1 MSHNSRKF
9 NTNYL
14 YVVEPN
20 QTNPNWNRLHRT
32 EDSVGSILTG
42 RKTARNRIFQLKI
55 VHLCGFFTHQ
65 TGGLPDG
72 FESRVCFI
80 NPCRLVAPMAER
92 CVLVH
97 PGHPPSLLGV
107 ERGLTEGL
115 TFFTEARELEH
126 LRQRFSSEI
135 IVYPKALQPRES
147 LQGEACFLV
156 VSGEAVEME
165 IHKDA
170 QRVVLSTKESMAEQG
185 TNTTNVIVH
194 DMLPP
199 LEHSTQDQLFAS
211 WRSHC
216 IAGTTPTIE
225 SDQHHWCDRID
236 VAAVVA
242 HMIKANAPPGRYD
255 LAGRRSWTTEDTW
268 GEFGQL
274 MARTQAGQSGRFEQE
289 HLKVAAVSSVS
300 AVPVS
305 EVEETRARPNLDA
318 VHDFLMETTG
328 EGWRP
333 KTPLRHSLMFTIAGL
348 EQRQGS

>member
-1 MSHNSRKF
+1 MSHNSRNF

-14 YVVEPN
+14 DLNKPN
-20 QTNPNWNRLHRT
+20 QTNLNWNHSHPIDDPAGLIRA
-32 EDSVGSILTG
+32 E
-42 RKTARNRIFQLKI
+42 RKPVRNRIFQLKI
-55 VHLCGFFTHQ
+55 VPFGGFFNHQ
-65 TGGLPDG
+65 TEGFSNG
-72 FESRVCFI
+72 FESGVCFM
-80 NPCRLVAPMAER
+80 NPCCLVAPMAER

-97 PGHPPSLLGV
+97 PGHPLSLLVV

-115 TFFTEARELEH
+115 TFFAEARELEQ

-135 IVYPKALQPRES
+135 IVYPNAFQPCES

-156 VSGEAVEME
+156 VSGEAVEMV

-170 QRVVLSTKESMAEQG
+170 QRVVLSTRESLAEQG
-185 TNTTNVIVH
+185 TNATNVIVH

-255 LAGRRSWTTEDTW
+255 LAGRRSWTTKDTW
-268 GEFGQL
+268 GEFAQL

-289 HLKVAAVSSVS
+289 HLKVHAVSSVS
-300 AVPVS
+300 AVPVA
-305 EVEETRARPNLDA
+305 EVVEARARPNLDA
-318 VHDFLMETTG
+318 VHDFLVETTG